1 MIRMLKAIKNDQSDQ
16 KRSEMIKL
24 VEKIIMLKNDQ
35 NDRFAKK
42 FKTIKNNQ
50 KQSEIIKSGRDDKVQ
65 LRP

>member
-16 KRSEMIKL
+16 KRSETIKL